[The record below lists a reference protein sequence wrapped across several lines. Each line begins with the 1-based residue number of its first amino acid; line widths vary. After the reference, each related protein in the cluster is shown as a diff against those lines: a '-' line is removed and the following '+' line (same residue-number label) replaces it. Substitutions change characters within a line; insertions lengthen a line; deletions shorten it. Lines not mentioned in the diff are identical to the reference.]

1 MKMNEDRSIL
11 DVNLG
16 DQEYGVATQK
26 DSELSGNV
34 ANAIQEMLDNGTIAA
49 YIDKWNQGRMQ
60 PCLSGSK

>member
-34 ANAIQEMLDNGTIAA
+34 ASVIQEMLDDGTIAA
-49 YIDKWNQGRMQ
+49 YIDKWN
-60 PCLSGSK
+60 